1 MTIKTRQ
8 LVLPFAAA
16 LLAANVQA
24 ADVRWSGY
32 GTFGAGQVLDDDA
45 SYNANPILID
55 GRLEDKT
62 SFSVLSL
69 VGLQADASIGDGLS
83 ATVQLQATGAENWEA
98 NVAWA
103 YLTYDLSNNV
113 KVQAGRKLLPIYNY
127 TDSIDV
133 GYTYHWIRTP
143 ADVYSVAA
151 IAYDG
156 INVTYQ
162 DFYGDWEVSANGLMG
177 RVEGDDGLYD
187 GFDTSYRVAG
197 GNFEATFDDWV
208 KLRFAVFSYKDFEI
222 AAQVEDG
229 PAIPPF
235 DSMYYGTSLSATP
248 GNWLLM
254 SEYTWYDI
262 DNDNFIPGVA
272 GTKLLNDL
280 DQAWYVSVA
289 YTMGLWTPHLT
300 YSQKEFVDE
309 GYNLGNTAA
318 ETSTIIAGLRYDF
331 HPSSSLKIEYHMFED
346 DTTIN
351 GVDAPRDGFDEVD
364 SLLVAIDFVF

>member
-16 LLAANVQA
+16 LLATSVQA

-45 SYNANPILID
+45 RYDANPILID
-55 GRLEDKT
+55 GDLEDKV
-62 SFSVLSL
+62 SYSVLSQI
-69 VGLQADASIGDGLS
+69 GLQADVSLGDGLS
-83 ATVQLQATGAENWEA
+83 ATVQIKATGSENWEA
-98 NVAWA
+98 DVSWA

-133 GYTYHWIRTP
+133 GYTYHWIRPP

-156 INVTYQ
+156 VNISYQ
-162 DFYGDWEVSANGLMG
+162 DFYGDWEISANGLTG

-187 GFDTSYRVAG
+187 NYDTSYRVTG
-197 GNFEATFDDWV
+197 GNIEATYDDWV
-208 KLRFAVFSYKDFEI
+208 KLRFAVFSYKDFELEEE
-222 AAQVEDG
+222 VESG
-229 PAIPPF
+229 PAIPMF
-235 DSMYYGTSLSATP
+235 DSLYYGTSLSATP

-262 DNDNFIPGVA
+262 DNDDFIPGVP

-280 DQAWYVSVA
+280 DQAWYVSAA
-289 YTMGLWTPHLT
+289 YTMGQWTPHLT
-300 YSQKEFVDE
+300 YSHKEFADE
-309 GYNLGNTAA
+309 GYNLGQSAA
-318 ETSTIIAGLRYDF
+318 ESSTIIAGLRYDF
-331 HPSSSLKIEYHMFED
+331 HPAASLKIEYHMFED
-346 DTTIN
+346 DTTTA
-351 GVDAPRDGFDEVD
+351 GFDTPRDGNDEVD
-364 SLLVAIDFVF
+364 SILVAIDYVF